1 MLDSLI
7 TSKTRIK
14 LLLKFF
20 LNSSMKAYLR
30 GLAEEFGESTN
41 AIRLEL
47 NHLEEAGLLKSEIE
61 GNKKVYQ
68 ANSAHPLF
76 GDIRSLVLK
85 HSGITQIIEQVVKQA
100 GDIFKVWIRGDF
112 AEGKDTGVIELVVM
126 GRNIDSNYFNTLVK
140 KTEEL
145 VKRQIYY
152 TIIPPAKEAEYFSF
166 DEKRLLIW
174 NETK

>member
-30 GLAEEFGESTN
+30 GLSDEFGESTN

-47 NHLEEAGLLKSEIE
+47 NHLEEAGLLNSQTE

-68 ANSAHPLF
+68 ANPRHPLF
-76 GDIRSLVLK
+76 NDIHNLVLK
-85 HSGITQIIEQVVKQA
+85 HSGITQVIEEVVQRA
-100 GDIFKVWIRGDF
+100 GNIEKVWLKGGF
-112 AEGKDTGVIELVVM
+112 AQGKDSPVIELVVI
-126 GRNIDSNYFNTLVK
+126 GNDIDTVYFTSLIKKVKELIKRDVNYSLVSSS
-140 KTEEL
+140 EEASA
-145 VKRQIYY
+145 VTR
-152 TIIPPAKEAEYFSF
+152 
-166 DEKRLLIW
+166 DEKMLLIW
-174 NETK
+174 NK

>member
-30 GLAEEFGESTN
+30 GLADEFGESTN

-47 NHLEEAGLLKSEIE
+47 NHLEEAGLLKAETE

-68 ANSAHPLF
+68 ANPRHPLF
-76 GDIRSLVLK
+76 NDIHNLVLK
-85 HSGITQIIEQVVKQA
+85 HSGITQIIEEVVQRA
-100 GDIFKVWIRGDF
+100 GNIEKVWIKGGF
-112 AEGKDTGVIELVVM
+112 AQGKDSTVIELVVM
-126 GRNIDSNYFNTLVK
+126 GNNIDIVYFTSLVRK
-140 KTEEL
+140 VKELIGREVYYNIVSSSEEASCVNGNEKT
-145 VKRQIYY
+145 
-152 TIIPPAKEAEYFSF
+152 
-166 DEKRLLIW
+166 LLIW
-174 NETK
+174 DK

>member
-30 GLAEEFGESTN
+30 GLADEFGESTN

-47 NHLEEAGLLKSEIE
+47 NHLEEAGLLRAESE

-68 ANSAHPLF
+68 ANPFHPLF

-85 HSGITQIIEQVVKQA
+85 HSGITQVIEEVVERV
-100 GDIFKVWIRGDF
+100 GDISKVWIRGDF
-112 AEGKDTGVIELVVM
+112 AIGNDSNLIDLVIAGE
-126 GRNIDSNYFNTLVK
+126 NIDMEYFNSLIEKAEDIT
-140 KTEEL
+140 
-145 VKRQIYY
+145 KRQIHYL
-152 TIIPPAKEAEYFSF
+152 IIFPEKEADCFTPE
-166 DEKRLLIW
+166 EKKLLIW
-174 NETK
+174 KK

>member
-20 LNSSMKAYLR
+20 LNPSMKAYLR
-30 GLAEEFGESTN
+30 GLADEFGESTN

-47 NHLEEAGLLKSEIE
+47 NHLEEAGLLKSETE

-76 GDIRSLVLK
+76 SDIRSLVLK
-85 HSGITQIIEQVVKQA
+85 HSGITQIIEQVVEKT
-100 GDIFKVWIRGDF
+100 GDIEKVWVKGNSVQ
-112 AEGKDTGVIELVVM
+112 GKDSGVIELIVM
-126 GRNIDSNYFNTLVK
+126 GNRINVEYFNSLVKNVEDLIKRNIRY
-140 KTEEL
+140 
-145 VKRQIYY
+145 I
-152 TIIPPAKEAEYFSF
+152 IIPSESEAQIDCAKE
-166 DEKRLLIW
+166 KNLLIW
-174 NETK
+174 KK

>member
-30 GLAEEFGESTN
+30 GLSDEFGESTN

-47 NHLEEAGLLKSEIE
+47 NHLEEAGLLNSQTE

-68 ANSAHPLF
+68 ANPRHPLF
-76 GDIRSLVLK
+76 NDIHNLVLK
-85 HSGITQIIEQVVKQA
+85 HSGITQVIEEVVQRA
-100 GDIFKVWIRGDF
+100 GNIEKVWLKGGF
-112 AEGKDTGVIELVVM
+112 AQGKDSPVIELVVM
-126 GRNIDSNYFNTLVK
+126 GNDIDTVYFTSLIKKVKELIKRDVNYSLVSSS
-140 KTEEL
+140 EEAL
-145 VKRQIYY
+145 AV
-152 TIIPPAKEAEYFSF
+152 TG
-166 DEKRLLIW
+166 DEKMLLIW
-174 NETK
+174 NK

>member
-47 NHLEEAGLLKSEIE
+47 NHLEEAGLLKSESE

-76 GDIRSLVLK
+76 HDIRNLVLK
-85 HSGITQIIEQVVKQA
+85 HSGITQIIDQVVEKT
-100 GDIFKVWIRGDF
+100 GDIEKVWVKGDF
-112 AEGKDTGVIELVVM
+112 AQGKDSDVVELVVL
-126 GRNIDSNYFNTLVK
+126 GKCINANYFNSLVK
-140 KTEEL
+140 KVEEL
-145 VKRQIYY
+145 IKRNIRYV
-152 TIIPPAKEAEYFSF
+152 ILSSEPEAQMNCAG
-166 DEKRLLIW
+166 EKSLLIW
-174 NETK
+174 KK

>member
-47 NHLEEAGLLKSEIE
+47 NHLEKAGLLQSELE
-61 GNKKVYQ
+61 SNKKVYQ
-68 ANSAHPLF
+68 ANSSHPLF
-76 GDIRSLVLK
+76 NDIRHLVLK
-85 HSGITQIIEQVVKQA
+85 HSGITQIIDEVVLRV
-100 GDIFKVWIRGDF
+100 GDIRKVWLRGDF
-112 AEGKDTGVIELVVM
+112 AVGKDSRLIGLVVT
-126 GRNIDSNYFNTLVK
+126 G
-140 KTEEL
+140 
-145 VKRQIYY
+145 
-152 TIIPPAKEAEYFSF
+152 
-166 DEKRLLIW
+166 
-174 NETK
+174 

>member
-47 NHLEEAGLLKSEIE
+47 NHLEKAGLLQSELE

-68 ANSAHPLF
+68 ANSSHPLF
-76 GDIRSLVLK
+76 NDIRHLVFK
-85 HSGITQIIEQVVKQA
+85 HSGITQIIDEVVLRV
-100 GDIFKVWIRGDF
+100 GDIRKVWLRGDF
-112 AEGKDTGVIELVVM
+112 AVGKDSRLIGLVVT
-126 GRNIDSNYFNTLVK
+126 GQSIDLDYFNTLAK
-140 KTEEL
+140 KAEEL
-145 VKRQIYY
+145 IR
-152 TIIPPAKEAEYFSF
+152 
-166 DEKRLLIW
+166 R
-174 NETK
+174 